1 MLNLKEYLI
10 EQELKGGLTIF
21 DIDDTLFHTTAK
33 VAVKKNGK
41 VVKELT
47 NQEYNHYE
55 LKNGEEFDFRQF
67 RDAKKFKE
75 ESKPIDRM
83 FAKAKA
89 ILKNVL
95 NKPQSKVIIVTAR
108 DDFDDRDT
116 FLSTFKDHG
125 LDISN
130 VRIERAGKIKD
141 VSGSAAQKM
150 IIIRNY
156 LKAGNFAR
164 VRLFDDSMANLKQFL
179 KLKEEFPDIS
189 FEAYFANKD
198 GTIRTVK

>member
-10 EQELKGGLTIF
+10 EEAKGGLTIF

-33 VAVKKNGK
+33 VSVIRKGK
-41 VVKELT
+41 VVKELS
-47 NQEYNHYE
+47 NQEYNHYQ
-55 LKNGEEFDFRQF
+55 LKDGEEFDFGQF

-89 ILKNVL
+89 ILNNVL
-95 NKPQSKVIIVTAR
+95 NKPDSRVIIVTAR
-108 DDFDDRDT
+108 DDFDDKDT

-125 LDISN
+125 LDITN

-141 VSGSAAQKM
+141 VAGSAAQKM

-164 VRLFDDSMANLKQFL
+164 VRLFDDSMPNLKQFL
-179 KLKEEFPDIS
+179 KLKGEFPDVK
-189 FEAYFANKD
+189 FEAFFANKD
-198 GTIRTVK
+198 GSIRTIK